1 MKKYF
6 LFDDEPI
13 TGNDYWRRV
22 LLQSIAIVLFGLGLW
37 LLAATGYKRAG
48 TFGWKKEFRIISAIF
63 IPIIGIANLLSRD
76 VGYSDSPI
84 NLFDIVAVVGVF
96 FHLVLLFKNGNKQQI
111 SSK

>member
-13 TGNDYWRRV
+13 TGNNYWRRV
-22 LLQSIAIVLFGLGLW
+22 LLQTMAIALFGLGLW

-48 TFGWKKEFRIISAIF
+48 TFGWKKEFRILSAIF
-63 IPIIGIANLLSRD
+63 IPITGIANLLSRD
-76 VGYSDSPI
+76 AGYSDSPI
-84 NLFDIVAVVGVF
+84 NLFDIVAIVGAL
-96 FHLVLLFKNGNKQQI
+96 FHAVLLFKNGNKHQI